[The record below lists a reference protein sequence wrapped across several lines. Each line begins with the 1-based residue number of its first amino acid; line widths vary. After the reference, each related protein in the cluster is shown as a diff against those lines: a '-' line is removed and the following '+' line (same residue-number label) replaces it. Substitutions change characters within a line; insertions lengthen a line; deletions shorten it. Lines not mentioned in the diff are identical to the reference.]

1 MGRYIALTGTP
12 GTGKTSAAREL
23 RGRLASFEV
32 WDFARRHQAAR
43 RGATAWVVDLAK
55 TSRWIREHSPS
66 QPTLLVGHLA
76 HFLPV
81 REVIILR
88 CRPDLLMDRLR
99 SGRRGTGVGR
109 RENAIAEAIDIIL
122 VESRGS
128 RRRVWE
134 IDTTFSPPA
143 SVADEVERLV
153 RERPASR
160 TGVVDWLADRRVTE
174 ELLR

>member
-43 RGATAWVVDLAK
+43 LGATAWVVDLAK

-88 CRPDLLMDRLR
+88 CRAGPAYGPSSQRPTGDN
-99 SGRRGTGVGR
+99 GVGR

-134 IDTTFSPPA
+134 IDRRSPPRPRWRMRSSAWYGSDRPLVQAGA
-143 SVADEVERLV
+143 S
-153 RERPASR
+153 
-160 TGVVDWLADRRVTE
+160 TGSPTVG
-174 ELLR
+174 